1 MDQHQVHSDD
11 EDYNPELDEQHQ
23 QHLAEQ
29 HQRNLQNQQA
39 QQQSQQPQQQ
49 RSDGIAEML
58 ESYEELSGIAQLEQ
72 RLLDRFTVDAA
83 AQGLYK
89 LF

>member
-1 MDQHQVHSDD
+1 MDQVQIHSDD
-11 EDYNPELDEQHQ
+11 EDYEPELDEQHIQQLQQ
-23 QHLAEQ
+23 QH
-29 HQRNLQNQQA
+29 NDS
-39 QQQSQQPQQQ
+39 QSQQQQQQ

-58 ESYEELSGIAQLEQ
+58 KGYEELSGIAQLEQ